1 MCYYYKELSI
11 SWLDIYLLSLNYSLH
26 VFLFLKRYYRH
37 RHNYNPEQANWFK
50 SKSTLLNSKKKNDC
64 HSLKGYILPH
74 FHTRK
79 NQQSVYGILHLVKS
93 THYGIYCVCIIIIF
107 TKKYFNPF
115 DFFINNILLSFWFW
129 ESLNQICLPGNWS

>member
-37 RHNYNPEQANWFK
+37 RHSYNSEQANWFK
-50 SKSTLLNSKKKNDC
+50 SKSTLLNSKKKMTVIVKNAT
-64 HSLKGYILPH
+64 
-74 FHTRK
+74 FHPIFTREK
-79 NQQSVYGILHLVKS
+79 NQQRVYGTLHLVKS